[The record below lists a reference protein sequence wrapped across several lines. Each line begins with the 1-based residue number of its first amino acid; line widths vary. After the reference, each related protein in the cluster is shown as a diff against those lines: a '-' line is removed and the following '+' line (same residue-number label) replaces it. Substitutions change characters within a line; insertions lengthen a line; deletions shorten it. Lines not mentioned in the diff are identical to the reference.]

1 MMLPQHSHYVICFIL
16 YNSFFLFG
24 CALQHAGILVPRL
37 GVEFVPPAVE
47 ARSLNLQTT
56 SESVSGSVV
65 SDSLQPHQL

>member
-1 MMLPQHSHYVICFIL
+1 MLPQHSHYGICFIL

-24 CALQHAGILVPRL
+24 CAFWHAGILVSRP
-37 GVEFVPPAVE
+37 GVELMPPAVE
-47 ARSLNLQTT
+47 TRSLNLQTT